1 MTRTKPASFP
11 CTGRIAMTFALSLAA
26 ISPAAFAADAADR
39 LGLPPSPASTEYVQQ
54 RTQFQLH
61 TLLTEQRHP
70 KTWNLSEAAASNPA
84 QALSQLF
91 SVDEDVARA
100 FAALADDPQ
109 RMAQLHAASAAV
121 QRALRDGHR
130 IYFYGTGSTGRLAET
145 LESGIWRSFWLRMQ
159 ADPAWPRIAAK
170 LPENLGERVRGE
182 ITGGDRALISSLEG
196 FEDLQ
201 LIGALQLRDDGIG
214 RDDVVFAVTEGGET
228 SAVIGTALAAADQ
241 RGAGT
246 DRVWFVYNNPDEV
259 LRPFERSRRV
269 LDDARIGKIPLP
281 TGPQAITGS
290 TRMQATTTSLYALG
304 LVLEDA
310 LRALLLPQLSV
321 ADAQRLGLDARDS
334 IEGRLRDFAQ
344 LQRTVAASAP
354 QLAQWTEREA
364 RAYAQGRHATY
375 LAGATLMPV
384 FVDVTERAPTFRLA
398 PLDRVDTTPPASWI
412 RVWTPLATPQEAW
425 DALLHRPFHGL
436 DAAQYRPAF
445 EQQVDDPALR
455 GTALRS
461 LERAGGEQQAL
472 YDLSWSKQN
481 RERLPPQQGDLGVLL
496 RYADEPVD
504 ALARQWWQ
512 AFGDAGAGLLT
523 VTVGPGAGNGGALQA
538 LAGAQPGIALD
549 LPARNDPLGLD
560 RTLAL
565 KMLLNAHSTAV
576 MARLGR
582 TVGNTMTAVQPGN
595 LKLIGRATYLIQSH
609 VNGVL
614 EGPRWRT
621 RHGDTA
627 SLSYA
632 EANAVLHEAI
642 EQRPRLPETAQ
653 LPEVELAIV
662 AVLERLDSGKPLDWP
677 GAAQRLRDRGLNGY
691 LRERNE

>member
-1 MTRTKPASFP
+1 MIRAPRILP
-11 CTGRIAMTFALSLAA
+11 PRTGRIAMTLALSLAA
-26 ISPAAFAADAADR
+26 ACPAVFAAER
-39 LGLPPSPASTEYVQQ
+39 PGLPSSPASTEFVQQ

-70 KTWNLSEAAASNPA
+70 RTMNLSEVAASDPA

-91 SVDEDVARA
+91 SVDEDVVHA
-100 FAALADDPQ
+100 FDALAADPQ

-145 LESGIWRSFWLRMQ
+145 LESGLWRPFWQRLQ

-170 LPENLGERVRGE
+170 LPAEPGERVRGE

-214 RDDVVFAVTEGGET
+214 ADDVVFAVTEGGET

-241 RGAGT
+241 RGEAG

-269 LDDARIGKIPLP
+269 LDDARINKIALP

-310 LRALLLPQLSV
+310 LRALLLPQLS
-321 ADAQRLGLDARDS
+321 ADDARRLGLDPGDS
-334 IEGRLRDFAQ
+334 IESRLRGFAE
-344 LQRTVAASAP
+344 LQRVVAATAP
-354 QLAQWTEREA
+354 RLAQWTTREA
-364 RAYAQGRHATY
+364 QAYADGHHATY

-398 PLDRVDTTPPASWI
+398 PLDRTDSMPPASWI
-412 RVWTPLATPQEAW
+412 RVWAPVETPQAAW

-436 DAAQYRPAF
+436 DATQYRPAF
-445 EQQVDDPALR
+445 EQDVDDPALR
-455 GTALRS
+455 ETALRS

-472 YDLSWSKQN
+472 YDLSWSSDN
-481 RERLPPQQGDLGVLL
+481 RRRLPPQAGDLGVLL
-496 RYADEPVD
+496 RYAGEPVD

-512 AFGDAGAGLLT
+512 AFGSANAGRLVVSVGQGATADA
-523 VTVGPGAGNGGALQA
+523 ALSSLQSTE
-538 LAGAQPGIALD
+538 PGIVLD
-549 LPARNDPLGLD
+549 LPQRHDPFGLD

-609 VNGVL
+609 VNAALQAGTMAIA
-614 EGPRWRT
+614 P
-621 RHGDTA
+621 
-627 SLSYA
+627 LSYA
-632 EANAVLHEAI
+632 EANAVLYEAI
-642 EQRPRLPETAQ
+642 AQRARLPEAAQ

-662 AVLERLDSGKPLDWP
+662 AVLEHFDSGKPLDWAA
-677 GAAQRLRDRGLNGY
+677 AAQRLREKGLNGY
-691 LRERNE
+691 LRERG

>member
-1 MTRTKPASFP
+1 MTRPNRASFP
-11 CTGRIAMTFALSLAA
+11 RTGRIAMTFALSLAA
-26 ISPAAFAADAADR
+26 ISPAALAADAGER
-39 LGLPPSPASTEYVQQ
+39 LGLPPSPASTDFVQQ

-70 KTWNLSEAAASNPA
+70 RTWNLSEVAATDPA

-109 RMAQLHAASAAV
+109 RMAKLHAASAAV

-145 LESGIWRSFWLRMQ
+145 LESGVWRPFWMRMQ

-170 LPENLGERVRGE
+170 LPADLGERVRGE

-201 LIGALQLRDDGIG
+201 LIGALQMRDDGIG
-214 RDDVVFAVTEGGET
+214 ADDVVFAVTEGGET

-241 RGAGT
+241 RGEGS

-269 LDDARIGKIPLP
+269 LDDARIHKIALP

-310 LRALLLPQLSV
+310 LRALLLPQLPA
-321 ADAQRLGLDARDS
+321 ADAQRLGLDAKDS
-334 IEGRLRDFAQ
+334 IESRLRGFAG
-344 LQRTVAASAP
+344 LQRSVAGSAP
-354 QLAQWTEREA
+354 QLAQWTVREA
-364 RAYAQGRHATY
+364 QAYADGRHATY
-375 LAGATLMPV
+375 LAGETLMPV

-398 PLDRVDTTPPASWI
+398 PLDRTDTTPPASWI
-412 RVWTPLATPQEAW
+412 RVWAPVATPQAAW

-436 DAAQYRPAF
+436 DAARYRPQF
-445 EQQVDDPALR
+445 EQKVDDPALR

-461 LERAGGEQQAL
+461 LERAGAEQQAL
-472 YDLSWSKQN
+472 YDLSWSPQN
-481 RERLPPQQGDLGVLL
+481 RERLAPQTDDLGVLL
-496 RYADEPVD
+496 RYAGEPVD

-512 AFGDAGAGLLT
+512 AFGDAGAGRLT
-523 VTVGPGAGNGGALQA
+523 VTVGHGAGAGDDLKGLDGA
-538 LAGAQPGIALD
+538 AQGIALD
-549 LPARNDPLGLD
+549 LPQRRDPLGLD

-609 VNGVL
+609 VNAVL
-614 EGPRWRT
+614 DGKRWRA
-621 RHGDTA
+621 RHGATA
-627 SLSYA
+627 PLSYA
-632 EANAVLHEAI
+632 EANVVLYEAI
-642 EQRPRLPETAQ
+642 DQRARLPEAAQ

-662 AVLERLDSGKPLDWP
+662 AVLERLDNGKPLDWA
-677 GAAQRLRDRGLNGY
+677 GAARQLRDKGLNGY
-691 LRERNE
+691 LRERN